1 MDIIDNIMFAN
12 LHSRL
17 QNATLIAS
25 EFLPAY
31 APVTLAPTVIPGP
44 VPVYNYTLADKM
56 DYCAYQDPSVVEKSV
71 LRHWYDVNA
80 RMGYDF
86 VAATAAYAVRPGST
100 VLAGGDLRF
109 SDFTT
114 MRNYHMMFAYLVEN
128 TRILQIFERL
138 IDRYLLDEN
147 FGIAG
152 DPLAFNWLLNSEKLF
167 FKNEAPT
174 TLITSQIRPSTD
186 AARRNAYWRMFGM
199 DLAFGDINNTSNGSF
214 KYSRAKTANQQFVI
228 LFERY
233 LSEVWQGYTNARN
246 SSGPNT
252 TDINI
257 IVDLAVQ
264 LRELL
269 IARRGDVGANSY
281 ANLNLSREEFASVL
295 VNSWFMFIITDDTPL
310 VQFLNCQSS
319 TIGERLIKIGAKV
332 GIPAH
337 SKCQSLFEMAGP
349 AANILSLI
357 EIGGVLD
364 VDGTVQDILTSLNP
378 PFTAT
383 INSNYMT
390 DLLSVINNWERA
402 TGHRIKNP
410 EAKIS
415 ATVKMNNGVAK
426 PQPKIPGPKVSM
438 N

>member
-1 MDIIDNIMFAN
+1 MDIIDNIIFAN

-17 QNATLIAS
+17 QTGNVIAS
-25 EFLPAY
+25 EFLPVY
-31 APVTLAPTVIPGP
+31 APAALAPTLTPGP
-44 VPVYNYTLADKM
+44 VNVWNYALADKM

-71 LRHWYDVNA
+71 LKHWYDVNA
-80 RMGYDF
+80 RMCYDF
-86 VAATAAYAVRPGST
+86 DATIPGYSVRTGPTAA
-100 VLAGGDLRF
+100 GDLRF

-114 MRNYHMMFAYLVEN
+114 MRNYHMIFAYLVEN

-138 IDRYLLDEN
+138 FDKYLMDET

-152 DPLAFNWLLNSEKLF
+152 DPLAFNWILNSEKLF

-199 DLAFGDINNTSNGSF
+199 DLAFGDINNVSNSPF
-214 KYSRAKTANQQFVI
+214 KYTKAKTANQQFVI

-233 LSEVWQGYTNARN
+233 LSEIWQGYANARN
-246 SSGPNT
+246 SSGVNT

-257 IVDLAVQ
+257 IVDLAMQ

-319 TIGERLIKIGAKV
+319 TIGERLVKIGAKV

-364 VDGTVQDILTSLNP
+364 NDGIMQNILISLNP
-378 PFTAT
+378 PYVPSV
-383 INSNYMT
+383 NGNYMT
-390 DLLSVINNWERA
+390 DLLTVINNWERA

-415 ATVKMNNGVAK
+415 ATVKLNNGVAK
-426 PQPKIPGPKVSM
+426 PQARIQVPPKVSM